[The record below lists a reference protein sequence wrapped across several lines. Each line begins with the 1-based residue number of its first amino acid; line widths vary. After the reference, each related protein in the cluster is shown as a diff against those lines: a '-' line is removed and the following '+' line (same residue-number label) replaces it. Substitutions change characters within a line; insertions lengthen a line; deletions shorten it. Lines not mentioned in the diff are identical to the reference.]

1 MDQPTPLP
9 SHARAVVVGGG
20 IAGCSVAYHLT
31 RLGWREVVVLD
42 QGPLFET
49 GGSTSHAPGLV
60 FQVNPSKTMTAFA
73 QRTVELFTGLDLDG
87 EACARSVGSLEV
99 AWTPER
105 FTDLKRR
112 HGYAMS
118 WGLEAHLLGP
128 GETRELIPMLSER
141 ILGALYVPSDIQ
153 TRATRP
159 AEAMAREA
167 QRSGAT
173 FHGGVQVTG
182 FGTSGGRITA
192 VHTSHGEIRTDVV
205 VAAAGIWAP
214 KLGGMAGVPI
224 PLSPMQHLYAV
235 TTPLPELAG
244 AAEEVSQPILRHQDE
259 DMYFRQE
266 GECYGIGSYQHEP
279 LLVDAGDIPAH
290 GETAAPP
297 AEMPFTPR
305 HFEKGLAAAGELL
318 PCLKGAELT
327 RRFNGLFSFT
337 TDGFPVLGES
347 PRVPGFW
354 SAQAVWITHA
364 GGVGQAVAE
373 WLVRGEPGVDLR
385 ECDIRRFHP
394 HAHTRPYV
402 RARAAQQYREVYDI
416 IHPRQQIASPR
427 DLRLTPFHPRQREL
441 GAAFFESAGWERP
454 QWYESNAGL
463 LDSLEVKGTARSG
476 WEAVEWSP
484 VVAAEHVA
492 TRERVALFDLTPFA
506 NFEMTGPGALRALQG
521 LAANQMDRPLGAV
534 TYTAMLTP
542 RGGIK
547 CDLTVTRLEEERFL
561 VITGG
566 AMGLHDL
573 GWIEAHLPRD
583 GSARL
588 EDVSSAYCCIGLWG
602 PRARDLLGGL
612 CEEDLSD
619 EGFPYLSARRLTI
632 AEVPALALRISYVG
646 ELGWEIY
653 APSEQGL
660 RLWDLLWEA
669 GQPLGVIAAGGGAF
683 DSLRLEKGYRLWGQ
697 DIHTEHN
704 PFEAGLGFA
713 VNMKKGDFT
722 GREALRR
729 VRARGVTR
737 RLCCMTLDDP
747 SAVVTGKEPILDG
760 DEVLGY
766 VTSANYGHSIGRGI
780 ACAYLPGHY
789 WTVGTKVEVLYFGER
804 LAATVA
810 REPLYDPEG
819 WKMKG

>member
-1 MDQPTPLP
+1 MSTPLP
-9 SHARAVVVGGG
+9 THARAVVVGAG
-20 IAGCSVAYHLT
+20 IAGCSIAWHLT

-73 QRTVELFTGLDLDG
+73 RRTVDLFTRLELDG
-87 EACARSVGSLEV
+87 KPCARSVGSLEV

-105 FTDLKRR
+105 LTDLKRR
-112 HGYAMS
+112 HGYATS

-128 GETRELIPMLSER
+128 GEARERIPTLSER

-167 QRSGAT
+167 QQKGAS
-173 FHGGVQVTG
+173 FHGGVKVTG
-182 FGTSGGRITA
+182 FGIAGGQVTA
-192 VHTSHGEIRTDVV
+192 VHTTQGEIRTDVV

-244 AAEEVSQPILRHQDE
+244 AAAEPILRHQDE
-259 DMYFRQE
+259 AMYFRQV

-290 GETAAPP
+290 EEASTPP
-297 AEMPFTPR
+297 AEMPFTPQ
-305 HFEKGLAAAGELL
+305 HFEKALAAAGEVM
-318 PCLKGAELT
+318 PCLKGVGLA

-347 PRVPGFW
+347 PQVRGFW

-373 WLVRGEPGVDLR
+373 WLVHGEPAVDLR

-394 HAHTRPYV
+394 HDHTRPYV
-402 RARAAQQYREVYDI
+402 RSRAAQQYREVYDI

-427 DLRLTPFHPRQREL
+427 DLRVTPFHPRQQEL
-441 GAAFFESAGWERP
+441 GAVFFENAGWERP
-454 QWYESNAGL
+454 QWYESNEGL
-463 LDSLEVKGTARSG
+463 LDSLAVTGDRRSG

-484 VVAAEHVA
+484 TVAAEHAA

-506 NFEMTGPGALRALQG
+506 KFEVTGPGALQALQG
-521 LAANQMDRPLGAV
+521 LAANQMDRPVGAV
-534 TYTAMLTP
+534 TYTSMLTP

-547 CDLTVTRLEEERFL
+547 CDLTVTRLEEDRFL

-573 GWIEAHLPRD
+573 DWIEAHLPGD
-583 GSARL
+583 GSARV
-588 EDVSSAYCCIGLWG
+588 EDLSSAYCCVGLWG
-602 PRARDLLGGL
+602 PRARELLSSV
-612 CEEDLSD
+612 CEEDLGD
-619 EGFPYLSARRLTI
+619 EAFPYLSARPLTV

-660 RLWDLLWEA
+660 RLWDILWEA

-704 PFEAGLGFA
+704 PYEAGLGFA
-713 VNMKKGDFT
+713 VRMGKGDFV
-722 GREALRR
+722 GWEALRR
-729 VRARGVTR
+729 IRAQGVTR

-760 DEVLGY
+760 DQVLGH

-780 ACAYLPGHY
+780 VYGYLPGPY
-789 WTVGTKVEVLYFGER
+789 TGVGTRVEVLYFGER
-804 LAATVA
+804 LEATVA
-810 REPLYDPEG
+810 EEPLYDPEG
-819 WKMKG
+819 RKMKA

>member
-1 MDQPTPLP
+1 MPTPLP
-9 SHARAVVVGGG
+9 THARTVVVGAG

-31 RLGWREVVVLD
+31 RLGWRDVVVLD

-73 QRTVELFTGLDLDG
+73 RRTVDLFTRLELDG
-87 EACARSVGSLEV
+87 EPCARSVGSLEV

-105 FTDLKRR
+105 LTDLKRR
-112 HGYAMS
+112 HGYAAS
-118 WGLEAHLLGP
+118 WGLESHLLDP
-128 GETRELIPMLSER
+128 GETRELIPMLSDR
-141 ILGALYVPSDIQ
+141 ILGALHVPSDIQ

-159 AEAMAREA
+159 GEAMAREA
-167 QRSGAT
+167 QRSGAS
-173 FHGGVQVTG
+173 FHGGVTVTG
-182 FGTSGGRITA
+182 FGLSGGGITA

-235 TTPLPELAG
+235 TAPLPELAG
-244 AAEEVSQPILRHQDE
+244 AVEEVSQPILRHQDE
-259 DMYFRQE
+259 EMYFRQV

-290 GETAAPP
+290 GETSLPP
-297 AEMPFTPR
+297 AERPFPAR
-305 HFEKGLAAAGELL
+305 HFEKGLAAAGEIL
-318 PCLKGAELT
+318 PCLRGAELT
-327 RRFNGLFSFT
+327 RRLNGLFSFT

-347 PRVPGFW
+347 PQLRGFW

-373 WLVRGEPGVDLR
+373 WLVHGEPGVDLR

-427 DLRLTPFHPRQREL
+427 DLRLTPFHARQREL
-441 GAAFFESAGWERP
+441 GAVFFESAGWERP

-463 LDSLEVKGTARSG
+463 LESLEVTGERRSG
-476 WEAVEWSP
+476 WEAVGWSP

-492 TRERVALFDLTPFA
+492 TRERAALFDLTPFA
-506 NFEMTGPGALRALQG
+506 KFEVTGPGALRALQR
-521 LAANQMDRPLGAV
+521 LAANQVDRPAGAV

-573 GWIEAHLPRD
+573 GWIEAHLPGD
-583 GSARL
+583 GSARV
-588 EDVSSAYCCIGLWG
+588 EDVSAAYCCIGLWG
-602 PRARDLLGGL
+602 PRARGLLSRL
-612 CEEDLSD
+612 CGEDLGD
-619 EGFPYLSARRLTI
+619 EAFPYLGARRLTI
-632 AEVPALALRISYVG
+632 AEIPALALRISYVG

-653 APSEQGL
+653 APFEQGP
-660 RLWDLLWEA
+660 RLWDILWRA

-683 DSLRLEKGYRLWGQ
+683 DSLRLEKGHRLWGQ
-697 DIHTEHN
+697 EIHTEHN

-713 VNMKKGDFT
+713 VSMGKGDFT

-729 VRARGVTR
+729 VRARGVER

-747 SAVVTGKEPILDG
+747 SAVVVGKEPILHGG
-760 DEVLGY
+760 DVLGY

-780 ACAYLPGHY
+780 VCGYLPVEFCK
-789 WTVGTKVEVLYFGER
+789 VGTKVEVLYFGER

-819 WKMKG
+819 RKMRS